1 MNILVINAGSSS
13 MKYQLLNPETGV
25 LLAKGLCERIG
36 IDGRLTH
43 KVPAKD
49 QKFEAELKKDAQD
62 RLHRSRKEM
71 NVQIEDSCDA
81 FIGEVKDYLKKRSKT
96 YEQMVQDLV
105 DVNLNRELERQQK
118 ELDDLI
124 RLIEEKGDQRE
135 KSLQQARE
143 QIARLQDITGRAIEL
158 ETELEE
164 NMEDHLEQEELE
176 G

>member
-1 MNILVINAGSSS
+1 
-13 MKYQLLNPETGV
+13 
-25 LLAKGLCERIG
+25 
-36 IDGRLTH
+36 
-43 KVPAKD
+43 
-49 QKFEAELKKDAQD
+49 
-62 RLHRSRKEM
+62 
-71 NVQIEDSCDA
+71 
-81 FIGEVKDYLKKRSKT
+81 
-96 YEQMVQDLV
+96 MVQDLV

>member
-1 MNILVINAGSSS
+1 
-13 MKYQLLNPETGV
+13 
-25 LLAKGLCERIG
+25 
-36 IDGRLTH
+36 
-43 KVPAKD
+43 
-49 QKFEAELKKDAQD
+49 
-62 RLHRSRKEM
+62 M
-71 NVQIEDSCDA
+71 NVQIDNSCDA
-81 FIGEVKDYLKKRSKT
+81 FNREVKKKKKKRSKT

-135 KSLQQARE
+135 KSPQQARE